1 MLLNALISSSQGR
14 LMCSVCQFPWHQNLP
29 GSHLEP
35 PVRAQPG
42 HKVPKAPSLL
52 WCSVVSDPPLPF
64 ISAPASSAVI
74 PVLRKAL
81 WMPLQTRLLSA
92 DGPPESGLP
101 QQILAQ
107 LVPFARAKDLR
118 ALMDRL
124 PSLLQ
129 TPASHTRY
137 ESSALSDGPSCPSCP
152 FPVVLK
158 KP

>member
-1 MLLNALISSSQGR
+1 MASN
-14 LMCSVCQFPWHQNLP
+14 
-29 GSHLEP
+29 
-35 PVRAQPG
+35 
-42 HKVPKAPSLL
+42 
-52 WCSVVSDPPLPF
+52 PPLLF
-64 ISAPASSAVI
+64 VSAPASSAVI

-81 WMPLQTRLLSA
+81 WTPLQTRLLSA

-137 ESSALSDGPSCPSCP
+137 ESSALSDGPSCPSFP